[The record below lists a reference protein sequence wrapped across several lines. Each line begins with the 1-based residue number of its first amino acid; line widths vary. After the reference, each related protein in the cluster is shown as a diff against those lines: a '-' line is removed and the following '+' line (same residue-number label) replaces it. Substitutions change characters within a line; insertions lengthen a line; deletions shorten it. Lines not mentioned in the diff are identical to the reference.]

1 MIAIVASDLDP
12 EARSLA
18 VEWRSAGAALLSAV
32 DVCSAGWQMRVGDVA
47 SGTAVVAG
55 RIVRT
60 ADIRGVLVR
69 RPAVLAEELT
79 CIDRR
84 DRSYVA
90 AEVNAFLVA
99 WLHALNCPVVNRP
112 GARSLCGPA
121 WNRLQWKAACARERI
136 TWVDTDDTDDADV
149 RDVVVCGDRTLF
161 AKTRAQTR
169 AARHLARITNATLL
183 GVRFRGDA
191 VAGVSGT
198 PSLGAEEVRA
208 ALLPVLSSD
217 A

>member
-18 VEWRSAGAALLSAV
+18 AEWRSAGAAVLSAV
-32 DVCSAGWQMRVGDVA
+32 DVCSAGWKMRVGDAA

-55 RIVRT
+55 RSVRS
-60 ADIRGVLVR
+60 ADISGVLVR

-84 DRSYVA
+84 DRAYVA
-90 AEVNAFLVA
+90 AEANAFLVA

-112 GARSLCGPA
+112 GAGSLCGPA

-136 TWVDTDDTDDADV
+136 AWIDAGDGDA
-149 RDVVVCGDRTLF
+149 RDVIVCGGRALF
-161 AKTRAQTR
+161 AETSAQTHAALRLARVAR
-169 AARHLARITNATLL
+169 AALL

-191 VAGVSGT
+191 VVSVT
-198 PSLGAEEVRA
+198 AAPSLSADEVRA
-208 ALLPVLSSD
+208 TLLPVLWSRS
-217 A
+217 